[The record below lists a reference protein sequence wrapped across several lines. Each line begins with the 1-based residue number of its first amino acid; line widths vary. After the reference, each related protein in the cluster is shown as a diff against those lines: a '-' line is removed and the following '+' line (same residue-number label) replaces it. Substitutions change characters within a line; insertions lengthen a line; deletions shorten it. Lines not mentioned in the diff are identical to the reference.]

1 MKSNVDQ
8 DLSFNSW
15 DITIQKTLNT
25 SKSAIFAD
33 STFLEWK
40 LFWGLHTNDANLPCL
55 VRFSRLI
62 KILG

>member
-33 STFLEWK
+33 STFLEGGS
-40 LFWGLHTNDANLPCL
+40 FWGLYTNHSNLPCL
-55 VRFSRLI
+55 VRF
-62 KILG
+62 